1 MNYLAKEYSNEA
13 FQQYGSAI
21 IRGYQDTIEVLK
33 VIIEVGAKMNGK
45 VLNKRFITEV
55 ENSMKEQG
63 LKAFVSMGDKFNLGY
78 RSLNIYLENRS
89 TLINGSWVYYDNQI
103 YCRYIH
109 SVEASFLNDEGRIDC
124 AKVEAACNEEI
135 EQACKYIRKWEDA
148 MSNYDKYTEQ
158 LKKAVLDFGNAMK
171 GLSDFFTPSQLDKYD
186 WENAVETA
194 EKAAKKK

>member
-45 VLNKRFITEV
+45 VLNKRFITEI
-55 ENSMKEQG
+55 ESN
-63 LKAFVSMGDKFNLGY
+63 LKVKAYVSMGDKYNFGY

-89 TLINGSWVYYDNQI
+89 ILINGSWVYYDNQI
-103 YCRYIH
+103 YCRNIH
-109 SVEASFLNDEGRIDC
+109 NVEKSFLNDEGRIDC
-124 AKVEAACNEEI
+124 AKVEEACNEQI

-158 LKKAVLDFGNAMK
+158 LKKAVLDFGKALE
-171 GLSDFFTPSQLDKYD
+171 GLSDFFTPAQLDKYD
-186 WENAVETA
+186 WENAVENDKKT
-194 EKAAKKK
+194 AKK

>member
-1 MNYLAKEYSNEA
+1 MNYLAKEYNNEA

-33 VIIEVGAKMNGK
+33 VIIEAGAKMNGK
-45 VLNKRFITEV
+45 VLNKRFITEI
-55 ENSMKEQG
+55 ESN
-63 LKAFVSMGDKFNLGY
+63 LKVKAIVSISDKFNLGY

-89 TLINGSWVYYDNQI
+89 ININGSWIYFDNQI

-109 SVEASFLNDEGRIDC
+109 NVEQSFLNDEGRIDC
-124 AKVEAACNEEI
+124 AKVETACNEQI

-158 LKKAVLDFGNAMK
+158 LKKAVLDFGNALK

-186 WENAVETA
+186 WESAVENA